1 MVQLNGQ
8 ANAEQPARGGAL
20 AHIAEPLRTLA
31 VPVDSLNLDP
41 SNARTHP
48 EKNLAAI
55 KASLAR
61 FGQRQPVVVQR
72 EGMVVRAGNGR
83 VMAARALGWTHVAA
97 LVVDESAIDATAF
110 AIADNRTSDL
120 AEWDDGTLARLLES
134 LPSDLK
140 EAAGYDD
147 KDMKELLASL
157 GGDVV
162 EDEAPEPLPDPVS
175 RRGDLWV
182 MGGHRILCGDSTDG
196 GDVAL
201 CLNGAKPDCILTDP
215 PYCSGGFQE
224 AGRSAGSVG
233 TDAEHIP
240 IANDRLST
248 RGWSAMLKAAF
259 GNIGAKYIY
268 VFTDWRMWV
277 HLFDLVE
284 SCGFCVRSMIVWD
297 KGTPGMGRG
306 WRCQHE
312 LVMWGCKETA
322 PFDKHASGQGNVLAC
337 KRTGNENHTTE
348 KPVPLLAAMLV
359 TTPFIESVYD
369 PFMGSGS
376 SMIACEQLGRSFFG
390 TELSPMY
397 VDVAVRRWQ
406 KLTGKDATHADT
418 GKTWAETAAERG
430 VKTE

>member
-182 MGGHRILCGDSTDG
+182 LGGHRILCGDSTDG

-201 CLNGAKPDCILTDP
+201 VMNGEKAALCLTDP
-215 PYCSGGFQE
+215 PYGVGLAYASWNDSQE
-224 AGRSAGSVG
+224 ALVGLIEKFLPLARSVSTNVLLTPGAGNQYKYPAPSWTLCWRVP
-233 TDAEHIP
+233 AAI
-240 IANDRLST
+240 T
-248 RGWSAMLKAAF
+248 RGPWGFISWQPVLAYVKDPFLSRGEGARPDAYDCNAASPDE
-259 GNIGAKYIY
+259 NHPCPKPMELWA
-268 VFTDWRMWV
+268 W
-277 HLFDLVE
+277 LVE
-284 SCGFCVRSMIVWD
+284 
-297 KGTPGMGRG
+297 RG
-306 WRCQHE
+306 GAWRGDVVYE
-312 LVMWGCKETA
+312 
-322 PFDKHASGQGNVLAC
+322 PFS
-337 KRTGNENHTTE
+337 
-348 KPVPLLAAMLV
+348 
-359 TTPFIESVYD
+359 
-369 PFMGSGS
+369 GSGTTI
-376 SMIACEQLGRSFFG
+376 IAAEQLGRRCFAI
-390 TELSPMY
+390 EIEPRY